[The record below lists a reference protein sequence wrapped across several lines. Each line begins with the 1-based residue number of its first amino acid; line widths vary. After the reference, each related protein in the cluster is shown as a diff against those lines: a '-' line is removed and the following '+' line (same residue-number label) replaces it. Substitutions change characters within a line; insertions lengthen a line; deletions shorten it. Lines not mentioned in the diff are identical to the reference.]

1 MLTPDTQH
9 FRPVAL
15 IPVYNHHA
23 VLEGIVDTL
32 LARRL
37 SVILVDDGSSR
48 PCADVLDALGQ
59 KQGVTLVRNPVNG
72 GKGAAC
78 MLGFMAARFAG
89 YTHVLQVDADGQHDL
104 AAVPDMLKIGQ
115 ENPEAFVCGTPR
127 YDASVPKAR
136 LWGRKLTNFWVHVN
150 TNSRV
155 LEDAMCGFR
164 LYPLAAC
171 TALMQECRLTRR
183 MDFDP
188 EIAVR
193 LIWQGVPVINHSVAV
208 TYPQDGISHFQ
219 ALRDNVRIS
228 CLHARLFI
236 LMLARKAGLVGRRTA
251 AKEP

>member
-1 MLTPDTQH
+1 MIYETHND
-9 FRPVAL
+9 FRPVAM
-15 IPVYNHHA
+15 IPVYNHHT
-23 VLEGIVDTL
+23 VLEAITDTL
-32 LARRL
+32 IARGL

-48 PCADVLDALGQ
+48 PCADVLDHLGQ
-59 KQGVTLVRNPVNG
+59 KPGVTLIRNPVNG

-104 AAVPDMLKIGQ
+104 SAVPEMLAVGRKQ
-115 ENPEAFVCGTPR
+115 PDAFVCGTPR

-136 LWGRKLTNFWVHVN
+136 LWGRRLTNFWVHVN

-155 LEDAMCGFR
+155 LVDAMCGFR

-171 TALMQECRLTRR
+171 LRVMRACRLTRR

-193 LIWQGVPVINHSVAV
+193 LIWQGVPVINQNVAV
-208 TYPQDGISHFQ
+208 TYPQDGVSHFQ
-219 ALRDNVRIS
+219 TLRDNVRIS
-228 CLHARLFI
+228 CLHTKLFF
-236 LMLARKAGLVGRRTA
+236 LMLARRTGLLKRPA
-251 AKEP
+251 ADSEA